1 MQKVLVTGASGFVGG
16 HVVHALHARG
26 FSVRCLV
33 RKSSRLEFLEPL
45 APELAIGDVTK
56 PETLET
62 ALDDVD
68 AVVHCAGLTKAP
80 SLQEYL
86 RVNEAGCSNLY
97 AACLKRSHK
106 IARVVHIS
114 SLAAVG
120 PAVDGRPVT
129 EASAPHPISHYGKS
143 KLAGQR
149 IAESYRDKLPLAI
162 LLPPA
167 VYGPR
172 DEDFLVYFKF
182 IRRGIMPRIGNSTR
196 LISLIYVKDLARA
209 VVEVLLN
216 ERAAGQTYFVT
227 DGCTHTWTSFADTIA
242 RVMDKAPKRVPV
254 PITVL
259 RCAGVIGDLFSRIT
273 GATPLINSQKVLEFL
288 QKGWICS
295 AERIRDELGFQPIY
309 TLAQGMRETASW
321 YQENKWL

>member
-33 RKSSRLEFLEPL
+33 RKTSHLEFLEPL
-45 APELAIGDVTK
+45 APELVIGDVTE
-56 PETLET
+56 PEKLET
-62 ALDDVD
+62 VLDGVD

-86 RVNEAGCSNLY
+86 RVNEAGCRNLY
-97 AACLKRSHK
+97 AACLKRRHK
-106 IARVVHIS
+106 IARIVHIG

-129 EASAPHPISHYGKS
+129 EVSAPHPVSHYGKS

-149 IAESYRDKLPLAI
+149 VAESCRNELPIAI

-172 DEDFLVYFKF
+172 DTDFLVYFKF
-182 IRRGIMPRIGNSTR
+182 IRRGIMPLIGNSAR
-196 LISLIYVKDLARA
+196 RISLVYVKDLARA
-209 VVEVLLN
+209 VVELLVN
-216 ERAAGQTYFVT
+216 ERAAGHTYFVN
-227 DGCTHTWTSFADTIA
+227 DGCTHTWTSVADTIA
-242 RVMDKAPKRVPV
+242 RVMDKAPRRVFVPV
-254 PITVL
+254 PVL
-259 RCAGVIGDLFSRIT
+259 WCAGAIGDLFSKIA
-273 GATPLINSQKVLEFL
+273 GGTPLINSQKVLEFL
-288 QKGWICS
+288 QEGWTCS
-295 AERIRDELGFQPIY
+295 AERIRDELGFQPGY
-309 TLAQGMRETASW
+309 TLAQGMRETFAW